1 MNNKNEFV
9 AGFAWRRSDRTTERG
24 NWLRDLAIALA
35 VALAATL
42 LFVAGDAHAQDRIIQ
57 ISGNNHT
64 AMVTVTIGK
73 SQDVRTGT
81 SFVDVMVGDPEVAD
95 VNPLT
100 DHTLSILAKK
110 IGTTRVSVYAEG
122 KKLIGIF
129 DVEVSY
135 DITRLTN
142 ELKRRF
148 AGSHLQASTVNG
160 RIMLS
165 GEVADAATL
174 DKAVTIARQFGPEI
188 INSVSVMS
196 PQQVMLEVRF
206 IEISRTAGRELGV
219 QWNHFGQKTLANIG
233 DGTGAG
239 GLPITPAGSSHFKNP
254 GVTSGGANGTDVL
267 RSAAVAAGV
276 ISGASPFGFII
287 GRLVAG
293 GLSADALINMLEQ
306 KGVARSLAEPNLVA
320 LSGDTASFL
329 AGGEYPIPV
338 AGSFGQVTV
347 DYKKYGV
354 GLAFTPT
361 VLGGGLI
368 NMKIEPEVSQIDT
381 THTVTV
387 ANGISVPALI
397 VRRASTTVELR
408 DGQSFVIGGL
418 LQTDNKNQ
426 IEQLPW
432 LGSVPVLGALF
443 SSKSYQ
449 KNETDL
455 AIIVTP
461 HLVRPARPGDV
472 IKVAGRRHAA
482 AERRRLLPARQDRGQ
497 PRRRARSR
505 QSPPVSPS
513 PASSRTPGTCSICRR
528 GEYPMRPSSNAV
540 RSFALAAVLA
550 TLAGCSEYLD
560 RRDTISLSGG
570 NAVATNQ
577 VTQMVDPW
585 PRASAKRNIA
595 FDGNR
600 MESAVTR
607 YRTNTVYPPVGTGT
621 SASYQPA
628 PANAPNNTTPV
639 GPTVTQ
645 PAAPV
650 K

>member
-9 AGFAWRRSDRTTERG
+9 AGFAWRRSDRTTG
-24 NWLRDLAIALA
+24 AGCWLRDLAIALA

-81 SFVDVMVGDPEVAD
+81 SFVDVMVGDPDVAD

-100 DHTLSILAKK
+100 DHTLSILGKK
-110 IGTTRVSVYAEG
+110 IGTTRVQVYAEG

-135 DITRLTN
+135 DISRLTN

-148 AGSHLQASTVNG
+148 AGSHLQASSVNG

-206 IEISRTAGRELGV
+206 IEISRTASRELGV
-219 QWNHFGQKTLANIG
+219 QWNRFGGNSIANIG
-233 DGTGAG
+233 NQVPAG
-239 GLPITPAGSSHFKNP
+239 QLPITPSGGSTTFSNP
-254 GVTSGGANGTDVL
+254 GPGATSGGVNAPSGTMMN
-267 RSAAVAAGV
+267 SAAVAAGV
-276 ISGASPFGFII
+276 LSGASPFGFAIARI
-287 GRLVAG
+287 AG
-293 GLSADALINMLEQ
+293 GGVLTDVAINALEQ

-338 AGSFGQVTV
+338 AGNLGQITV

-361 VLGGGLI
+361 VLGRGLI
-368 NMKIEPEVSQIDT
+368 NLKIEPEVSSIDY
-381 THTVTV
+381 THPVAISATV
-387 ANGISVPALI
+387 SVPSLI

-408 DGQSFVIGGL
+408 DGQSFVLGGL
-418 LQTDNKNQ
+418 LQSNNQ
-426 IEQLPW
+426 NSIDQLPW

-455 AIIVTP
+455 VIVVTP

-472 IKVAGRRHAA
+472 I
-482 AERRRLLPARQDRGQ
+482 
-497 PRRRARSR
+497 
-505 QSPPVSPS
+505 
-513 PASSRTPGTCSICRR
+513 RTPADDTLPPNDPDFFLLGKTEVTRAQAIALTPATARFADA
-528 GEYPMRPSSNAV
+528 GGRPFTGHMLDLPKEDSNA
-540 RSFALAAVLA
+540 A
-550 TLAGCSEYLD
+550 
-560 RRDTISLSGG
+560 I
-570 NAVATNQ
+570 Q
-577 VTQMVDPW
+577 
-585 PRASAKRNIA
+585 
-595 FDGNR
+595 
-600 MESAVTR
+600 
-607 YRTNTVYPPVGTGT
+607 
-621 SASYQPA
+621 
-628 PANAPNNTTPV
+628 
-639 GPTVTQ
+639 
-645 PAAPV
+645 
-650 K
+650 